1 MYDKED
7 GKILQSSC
15 NKLQIYT
22 LLEYVFFKII
32 EIDDIM
38 S

>member
-1 MYDKED
+1 MYDKDD

-15 NKLQIYT
+15 NKLQKYT
-22 LLEYVFFKII
+22 FRKYVFFKII
-32 EIDDIM
+32 QIDDIM